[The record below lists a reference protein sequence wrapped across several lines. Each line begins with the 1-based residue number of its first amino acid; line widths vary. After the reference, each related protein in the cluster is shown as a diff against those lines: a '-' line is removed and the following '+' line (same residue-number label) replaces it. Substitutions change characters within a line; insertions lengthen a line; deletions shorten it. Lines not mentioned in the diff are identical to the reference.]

1 MLNFIEDSMSGKLKY
16 LLLIIISFTLLHSCV
31 KKKVYS
37 DTPEIGFKHFDM
49 DTGITADLTIT
60 FSDGNGDIG
69 KENNDPS
76 LNFYANYYY
85 KDTLTQKFV
94 ALWVGTDSLKN
105 GYTVHKPNDEYNG
118 KPISGDITVHMPQY
132 RHSKKI
138 KTFRYVL
145 YLFDN
150 AGHKSN
156 VVVTPDLTGP

>member
-1 MLNFIEDSMSGKLKY
+1 MQGKLKY
-16 LLLIIISFTLLHSCV
+16 ILLIVVIFTLLHSCV

-37 DTPEIGFKHFDM
+37 DTPEIDYKHFDL
-49 DTGITADLTIT
+49 DTGTTAEMTIT

-69 KENNDPS
+69 KENNSTDIN
-76 LNFYANYYY
+76 LYMNYYY

-94 ALWVGTDSLKN
+94 AFWNGTDSVKN
-105 GYTVHKPNDEYNG
+105 GYTVNKPNDEYNG
-118 KPISGDITVHMPQY
+118 KPISGDLTVHMPLY

-138 KTFRYVL
+138 KTFRYVI

-156 VVVTPDLTGP
+156 VIVTPDLVGP